1 MVFFLNKLAFKT
13 SEEERPTSEVPLT
26 NDRIHNAFYENKRG
40 ATRSKTKNKRDFKP
54 TNTATMSHQ
63 KKNKK
68 KKTREYP
75 AKTTL
80 AGVQQGLPLILP
92 NYCSNRR
99 VD

>member
-1 MVFFLNKLAFKT
+1 MT
-13 SEEERPTSEVPLT
+13 ES
-26 NDRIHNAFYENKRG
+26 IM
-40 ATRSKTKNKRDFKP
+40 RS
-54 TNTATMSHQ
+54 M
-63 KKNKK
+63 KK
-68 KKTREYP
+68 KEEQHARKQKINAILNQLIQLQCHTRKKQNKTREYP

>member
-1 MVFFLNKLAFKT
+1 LAFKT

-26 NDRIHNAFYENKRG
+26 NDRIHNAFYEKKEEQHARKQKIN
-40 ATRSKTKNKRDFKP
+40 AILNQLIQLQCHTR
-54 TNTATMSHQ
+54 
-63 KKNKK
+63 KK
-68 KKTREYP
+68 KINKTREYP

>member
-1 MVFFLNKLAFKT
+1 MAFKT

-26 NDRIHNAFYENKRG
+26 NDRIHNAFYEKKRG

-54 TNTATMSHQ
+54 TNTATMSHP
-63 KKNKK
+63 K